1 MKKFFSRF
9 TVVAAVIFLLPLFMN
24 AQSKKPNVII
34 IYVDDL
40 GYGDL
45 GVTGA
50 KGVKTPNLDRMAAN
64 GLLFTDGHCHAST
77 CTPSRYSLLTGNYA
91 FRNKA
96 AILPGD
102 APALITEGTPTI
114 ASTLKRAGYHTA
126 VIGKWH
132 LGLGTGNINWNGYI
146 NMGPKEIGFDYSF
159 LIPATGDRVPT
170 VYTENQRVVN
180 LDPKDPIQVSY
191 EKKIGN
197 RPTGTENP
205 ELLKMKADL
214 QHSNTIVNGVSRIG
228 FMGGGES
235 ALWKDEDF
243 SLVFT
248 QKAKEYITANKNNP
262 FFLYFAFQDIH
273 VPRVPHPDFAGK
285 SSMGPRGDA
294 IVQMDHYTGELIK
307 TLDSLGIA
315 ENTLVIFSSDNGPVL
330 DDGYDDKAV
339 EMLGEHKPAGPF
351 RGGKY
356 SAFEAG
362 TRVPTIAYWPSKI
375 KPGVSDALFTQV
387 DIYHSVSKLAGIKL
401 NHNEALDS
409 FDALP
414 VLLGKDKKGRK
425 YIIEEAFTLALR
437 VGDWKYIHPVSMSTP
452 QWLDHKKV
460 ESALSKQVQLYNL
473 KADPAEKNNIAAK
486 HPKKVIKMQ
495 ALLEEIKQGNTRKAQ
510 TVQ

>member
-1 MKKFFSRF
+1 MNKFFFSF
-9 TVVAAVIFLLPLFMN
+9 YAALTAALLVPQIMF
-24 AQSKKPNVII
+24 AQEKKPNIVI

-50 KGVKTPNLDRMAAN
+50 KGVETPNLDKMAAK
-64 GLLFTDGHCHAST
+64 GLLLTDGHCGAST

-102 APALITEGTPTI
+102 APALITPETPTI
-114 ASTLKRAGYHTA
+114 ANTLKRAGYNTA

-146 NMGPKEIGFDYSF
+146 EMGPKEIGFDYSF

-180 LDPKDPIQVSY
+180 LDPKDPIKVSY
-191 EKKIGN
+191 EQKIGN

-228 FMGGGES
+228 FMSGGET
-235 ALWKDEDF
+235 ALWKDEEF
-243 SLVFT
+243 SLVLT
-248 QKAKEYITANKNNP
+248 QKAKEYMTANKANP

-273 VPRVPHPDFAGK
+273 VPRVPHPMFVGK

-294 IVQMDHYTGELIK
+294 IAQMDYCTGELMK

-330 DDGYDDKAV
+330 DDGYDDKSV
-339 EMLGEHKPAGPF
+339 EMLGSHKPAGPY

-375 KPGVSDALFTQV
+375 KPSVSDALFTQI
-387 DIYHSVSKLAGIKL
+387 DLYHSLAKLSGVKL

-414 VLLGKDKKGRK
+414 VILGKSKKGRK
-425 YIIEEAFTLALR
+425 YIVEEAFTLAIR
-437 VGDWKYIHPVSMSTP
+437 QGQWKYIHPVSMSTP

-473 KADPAEKNNIAAK
+473 KADPTERNNIAAM
-486 HPKKVIKMQ
+486 HPKKVKKMQ
-495 ALLEEIKQGNTRKAQ
+495 TLLEDIKNKSTR
-510 TVQ
+510 VN

>member
-1 MKKFFSRF
+1 MNKFICSIY
-9 TVVAAVIFLLPLFMN
+9 TILTTALLLPNLN
-24 AQSKKPNVII
+24 YAQEKKPNIII

-45 GVTGA
+45 GVYGA
-50 KGVKTPNLDRMAAN
+50 KGVKTPNIDKMAAN
-64 GLLFTDGHCHAST
+64 GLLFTDGHCGAST

-102 APALITEGTPTI
+102 APALITPKTPTI
-114 ASTLKRAGYHTA
+114 ASMLKRVGYNTA

-180 LDPKDPIQVSY
+180 LDPKDPIRISY
-191 EKKIGN
+191 ESKIGN
-197 RPTGTENP
+197 RPTGIENP

-228 FMGGGES
+228 FMSGGES

-243 SLVFT
+243 PFILT
-248 QKAKEYITANKNNP
+248 NKAKDYMNANKDNP

-273 VPRVPHPDFAGK
+273 VPRVPNPMFEGK

-294 IVQMDHYTGELIK
+294 IAQMDYCTGELMK

-330 DDGYDDKAV
+330 DDGYADKAV
-339 EMLGEHKPAGPF
+339 EMLGDHKPGGIYK
-351 RGGKY
+351 GGKY

-362 TRVPTIAYWPSKI
+362 TRVPTITYWPSKI
-375 KPGVSDALFTQV
+375 KPGVSNALFTHV
-387 DIYHSVSKLAGIKL
+387 DIFHSLSELVEVKL
-401 NHNEALDS
+401 NDNEALDS
-409 FDALP
+409 FNALP
-414 VLLGKDKKGRK
+414 VLLGKSKKGRK
-425 YIIEEAFTLALR
+425 VILEEAFTLAVR
-437 VGDWKYIHPVSMSTP
+437 DGDWKYIHPVSMATP
-452 QWLDHKKV
+452 SWLNDKKV
-460 ESALSKQVQLYNL
+460 ESGLDKNVQLYNL
-473 KADPAEKNNIAAK
+473 KTDPSEKKNLADN
-486 HPKKVIKMQ
+486 HPKKVKKMQ
-495 ALLEEIKQGNTRKAQ
+495 VLLNRINQGYTREL
-510 TVQ
+510 

>member
-1 MKKFFSRF
+1 MKKFFFSF
-9 TVVAAVIFLLPLFMN
+9 YSALTMALTWSIAIY
-24 AQSKKPNVII
+24 AQEKKPNIII

-45 GVTGA
+45 GITGA
-50 KGVKTPNLDRMAAN
+50 KGVKTPNLDRMATE
-64 GLLFTDGHCHAST
+64 GLILTDGHCGAST

-102 APALITEGTPTI
+102 APALITPETPTI
-114 ASTLKRAGYHTA
+114 ASMLKRSGYNTA

-170 VYTENQRVVN
+170 VYAENQRVVN
-180 LDPKDPIQVSY
+180 LNPKDPIQVSY
-191 EKKIGN
+191 GQKIGN
-197 RPTGTENP
+197 RPTGIENP

-228 FMGGGES
+228 FMSGGES

-243 SLVFT
+243 SLIFT
-248 QKAKEYITANKNNP
+248 QKAKAYINSNKNNP

-273 VPRVPHPDFAGK
+273 VPRVPHPDFVGK

-294 IVQMDHYTGELIK
+294 IAQMDYYTGELLK

-339 EMLGEHKPAGPF
+339 EMLGNHKPAGPY

-362 TRVPTIAYWPSKI
+362 TRVPTITYWPSKI
-375 KPGVSDALFTQV
+375 KPGVSNALFTQV
-387 DIYHSVSKLAGIKL
+387 DLYHSLAKLTNSKL
-401 NHNEALDS
+401 NSNEALDS

-414 VLLGKDKKGRK
+414 LLLGKSKKGRK
-425 YIIEEAFTLALR
+425 YIIEEAFTLAIR
-437 VGDWKYIHPVSMSTP
+437 NRNWKYIHPVSMATP
-452 QWLDHKKV
+452 EWLNDKNV
-460 ESALSKQVQLYNL
+460 EAGLSKNVQLYDL
-473 KADPAEKNNIAAK
+473 KTDPSERNNIATIY
-486 HPKKVIKMQ
+486 PKKVKKMQ
-495 ALLEEIKQGNTRKAQ
+495 ALLEKIKADYTRKN
-510 TVQ
+510 